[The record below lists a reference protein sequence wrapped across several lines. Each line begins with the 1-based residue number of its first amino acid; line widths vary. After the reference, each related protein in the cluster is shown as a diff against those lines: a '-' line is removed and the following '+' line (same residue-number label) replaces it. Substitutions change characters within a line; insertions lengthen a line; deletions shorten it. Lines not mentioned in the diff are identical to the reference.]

1 MELLESAANPPCG
14 FKAPSAALS
23 AALGLVWTARFCVDL
38 QSFQRRKWMILR
50 IGRHD
55 RQLENR
61 VRPARVGIDPQ
72 EQRIGREAA
81 KIDDAVDDRLRR
93 VGNLGADFE
102 RLIDQ
107 ISELGNL
114 LWRCKD
120 QIDRLVDLVLDR
132 VEGNDAGLPDPRPNK
147 AADGTPA
154 AASGVLTYRGRPR

>member
-50 IGRHD
+50 IGRDD
-55 RQLENR
+55 RRLEHR
-61 VRPARVGIDPQ
+61 SWPARVGIDPQ
-72 EQRIGREAA
+72 KQRIGREAA

-132 VEGNDAGLPDPRPNK
+132 VEGKKKKISLCCATPTPPR
-147 AADGTPA
+147 A
-154 AASGVLTYRGRPR
+154 